1 MMSGLHHP
9 HAVRRAFR
17 TSSLAWFLFLLPAT
31 LAVFG
36 PAAASAAVSV
46 GLLVIA
52 VSLWREPGRWWES
65 TRVGVDLLTLVLS
78 LGLGTAI
85 LVPAQWGFL
94 GEGATRLLWILGAL
108 VGLLV
113 LMYRTSQI
121 IQDAFWPD
129 TVAASRRRWFH
140 RACLGVSALAMV
152 TVAAAYVSL
161 AAPSLLSAS
170 LLATLAPI
178 TGALAILPPLAFP
191 LVGLIILDA
200 DATLAIKRWSLQA
213 DEDDEQDAFGLRRK
227 VWPARRLAAALK
239 GLQEQHA
246 LTRSRSPEGWM
257 LAGEV
262 DGLPLRVHIEQER
275 LPPRIVLEADV
286 SGIPPGLWIQK
297 RDGAHGCVLTD
308 PVLRASVSA
317 GGAPAED
324 IDQLLTGLHEDVL
337 SVIAAH
343 KQAAVQ
349 SGRVRVVLMWEDS
362 AEGSQH
368 WLQERIGDV
377 IALGKALRRRSV
389 RLRRKTQHAAAA
401 SPAQHT
407 GAR

>member
-1 MMSGLHHP
+1 MPRLHHP

-17 TSSLAWFLFLLPAT
+17 TSSLVWFLFLLPAT
-31 LAVFG
+31 LAIFG
-36 PAAASAAVSV
+36 PALAFGGVLA
-46 GLLVIA
+46 GLLLIA
-52 VSLWREPGRWWES
+52 GHLWREPGRWWES
-65 TRVGVDLLTLVLS
+65 TRAGVDLLTLSLS
-78 LGLGTAI
+78 LGLGAAI

-94 GEGATRLLWILGAL
+94 GEGATRLLWIFGAL

-113 LMYRTSQI
+113 LMHRTSQI

-140 RACLGVSALAMV
+140 RVCLGVAAAATA
-152 TVAAAYVSL
+152 TVAAGYVSL
-161 AAPSLLSAS
+161 AAPSLLSAP
-170 LLATLAPI
+170 LLDAMAPI
-178 TGALAILPPLAFP
+178 TGALSILPPLAFP

-213 DEDDEQDAFGLRRK
+213 DEEDEQDAFGMRRK
-227 VWPARRLAAALK
+227 VWPARRLATALQS
-239 GLQEQHA
+239 LQEQHTF
-246 LTRSRSPEGWM
+246 TRSRSPEGWM
-257 LAGEV
+257 FAGEV

-286 SGIPPGLWIQK
+286 SSIPPGLWI
-297 RDGAHGCVLTD
+297 RRRGGAQGCVLTD

-337 SVIAAH
+337 SVIAAQ

-349 SGRVRVVLMWEDS
+349 AGRIRVALMWEDGAMAS
-362 AEGSQH
+362 ER
-368 WLQERIGDV
+368 WLQERIDDV
-377 IALGKALRRRSV
+377 VSLGRALRRRSV
-389 RLRRKTQHAAAA
+389 RQQRRAQQAA
-401 SPAQHT
+401 SGGLQHT
-407 GAR
+407 GAE